1 MATNFFRKNFLFFTL
16 CAIGSLMGCEE
27 EKNPMTIDHLALPSM
42 SMEAA
47 ENLADLA
54 INCIQTAYPN
64 KLSHIMQN
72 ETEVQS
78 PKVLHPAFYGCFDW
92 HSSVHGHWMLVKLL
106 KKFPSLPQGETIR
119 QMISANLTAE
129 NIAQEV
135 SYINLPH
142 QKSFERMYGWAWLL
156 KLAQELGTWED
167 VQARVWYKTLSPLTQ
182 AIVNRY
188 KEFLP
193 RQTYPVRTGLHSN
206 TAFGLSYAWDYALE
220 IKDDSLANLISS
232 VGKLYY
238 FKDKDCP
245 ADWEPSGSDFLSP
258 CLEEAN
264 LMRRILEPDTF
275 RVWLQ
280 DFLPGLKSG
289 KPHQLLNPAEV
300 ADRND
305 PQIVHLDGLNLS
317 RAWCMM
323 GIASVLH
330 PQSQEY
336 NLLLH
341 AAEKHI
347 KATMP
352 HVASG
357 NYEGEHWLGSFAVYA
372 LSVGED
378 LAH

>member
-1 MATNFFRKNFLFFTL
+1 
-16 CAIGSLMGCEE
+16 
-27 EKNPMTIDHLALPSM
+27 
-42 SMEAA
+42 
-47 ENLADLA
+47 
-54 INCIQTAYPN
+54 
-64 KLSHIMQN
+64 
-72 ETEVQS
+72 
-78 PKVLHPAFYGCFDW
+78 
-92 HSSVHGHWMLVKLL
+92 MLVKLL
-106 KKFPSLPQGETIR
+106 KKFPSLAQGETIR
-119 QMISANLTAE
+119 QMISANLTEE
-129 NIAQEV
+129 NIAHEV
-135 SYINLPH
+135 SYFNQPH

-167 VQARVWYKTLSPLTQ
+167 IQARAWYATLSPLTQ

-206 TAFGLSYAWDYALE
+206 TAFGLSYAWDYARE
-220 IKDDSLANLISS
+220 MGDDSLASLISS
-232 VGKLYY
+232 VGKQYY
-238 FKDKDCP
+238 LEDKDCP

-275 RVWLQ
+275 QVWLKG
-280 DFLPGLKSG
+280 FLPELKSG
-289 KPHQLLNPAEV
+289 KPYQLLNPV
-300 ADRND
+300 TVVDRSD

-323 GIASVLH
+323 GIASTLD
-330 PQSQEY
+330 PESQEY
-336 NLLLH
+336 HILLQ

-378 LAH
+378 LAR